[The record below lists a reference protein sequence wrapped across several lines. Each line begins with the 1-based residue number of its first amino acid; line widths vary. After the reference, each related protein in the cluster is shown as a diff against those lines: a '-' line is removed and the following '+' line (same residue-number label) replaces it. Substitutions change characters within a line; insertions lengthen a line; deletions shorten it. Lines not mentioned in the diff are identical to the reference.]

1 MFIVA
6 NFVILR
12 EEVIEIPKDAPK
24 ERRKG
29 RDMFEDVLGVTPCF
43 SVRDAIETIQLLGK
57 GANLI
62 DFNTNHEVC

>member
-1 MFIVA
+1 
-6 NFVILR
+6 
-12 EEVIEIPKDAPK
+12 
-24 ERRKG
+24 
-29 RDMFEDVLGVTPCF
+29 MFEDVLGVTPRF